1 MMKQEEIKEFLSR
14 MSGPDNFVRKVEYPS
29 FDHPGPG
36 DKMKVSINFIDDIQ
50 VIICAELGKTTM
62 KIKDILKLG
71 EGSVLELD
79 QPAGETAEIYVNDQ
93 SFGKGEVVVIGGNF
107 GIRMES
113 ILQTEKKEG
122 IGKS

>member
-14 MSGPDNFVRKVEYPS
+14 MSGPDNIVRKVEYPS
-29 FDHPGPG
+29 FDLPGPG

-79 QPAGETAEIYVNDQ
+79 QSAGETAEIYVNDQ